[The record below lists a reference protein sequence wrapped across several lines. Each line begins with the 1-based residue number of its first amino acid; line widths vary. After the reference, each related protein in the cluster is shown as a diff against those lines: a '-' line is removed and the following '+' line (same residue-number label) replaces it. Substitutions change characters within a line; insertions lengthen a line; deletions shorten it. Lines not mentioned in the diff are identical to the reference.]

1 LIRGLY
7 IAASGMETQSKR
19 MDVISNNLAN
29 SSTTGFKKDL
39 LISTTSPEVTIISR
53 GGKGYKGSARINAV
67 GTLNYITH
75 VDNIHTAFTQGQL
88 NATEK
93 TTDLAIRGQGFFVVD
108 TPEGLRYTRDGTF
121 VINGNGFLVD
131 TKGNYLMGENGPIQ
145 LTSES
150 FTVTSGGF
158 IYENGELIDRLN
170 LIDFQNPGSLRKIG
184 DNLYDTTNQTTA
196 IEFQG
201 EVMQGYL
208 EGSNVSAL
216 GEMVDM
222 ITATRIYESNQRV
235 VNMLDSTLD
244 KAVNEIARF

>member
-1 LIRGLY
+1 MIRGLY

-53 GGKGYKGSARINAV
+53 GGKGYKGSARINAI
-67 GTLNYITH
+67 GPLNYITH

-170 LIDFQNPGSLRKIG
+170 LVNFQNPESLRKIG
-184 DNLYDTTNQTTA
+184 DNLYETTDQTTA
-196 IEFQG
+196 IGFQG